1 MKQMEIRKNSTD
13 VYTRFF
19 NFSRTQLE
27 EQKKTA
33 NKLGRLFKPKQVIVN
48 GVAKVYTDIVLD
60 KNNVRYTDAYVV
72 TSGDIRGMKFTS

>member
-1 MKQMEIRKNSTD
+1 MEIRKNSTD

-19 NFSRTQLE
+19 IFSRTQLE